1 MKKAVFA
8 MLMCL
13 GWASSGA
20 QESQTTFNFLRLP
33 VSAHAAA
40 LGGENITI
48 VEDDPSLLFHNPSL
62 LTNVSDKSINLNF
75 MSYMEG
81 AKTASASFAKA
92 INDKASWAVG
102 AQYMDFGSMKEV
114 TADNVTTGSFSA
126 KDVLVSGSFAYV
138 LSKHL
143 AGGITAKFI
152 SSSIAGYNAL
162 AVGVDLGLNYYDEGR
177 GLSVSA
183 VARNLGGQVKAYE
196 DDFERMPLDLQV
208 GVSKK
213 LVGAPLRFSATL
225 VKLNDWEDGLKKHI
239 VVGADILLSEAIYI
253 AGGYNFG
260 RADDMTIE
268 DAENS
273 SSHGAGLSLGAGLQL
288 ERFKLQMAYA
298 KYHVSSTSLLFSL
311 TYSL

>member
-13 GWASSGA
+13 GWASSQA

-114 TADNVTTGSFSA
+114 TADNVITGSFSA